1 MRKRLVMIS
10 AVTLAG
16 VLVLLLSIF
25 WGKAFAPDTRMTAK
39 QGKMDVALWDID
51 RDPVIRLDGEWEFYW
66 NKLLTTEDFQTEK
79 TVQSASYRKVP
90 SLWSEKQAE
99 GTKFPAFGCATYR
112 LVLEQVPFRGKLV
125 LKKVNIRFSSRIY
138 VNGRELITDGIPA
151 QQTAN
156 YRSGNTPRLGFF
168 ENNSDKIEIIVQVAN
183 YEYLNSGIPASLEL
197 GREDTMLE
205 QHQRKQLA
213 ALLIFAALCMIALF
227 HLIFFIIT
235 RDMVLRNPVFLLF
248 SLFCFL
254 FAWGN
259 GLSDQRSLLLLLP
272 DIPFTLAFKL
282 KDLCLSADFIVVL
295 WIFYK
300 FRGGLL
306 PLRIARLVSLLYG
319 IYLAMIMVLPIH
331 VYYKIH
337 AAVMVCNTVVLLALL
352 SRAVRY
358 YLRNA
363 EGLLLFAAL
372 LSINLYSLDAILFS
386 LGIKENSGFVQVFIL
401 LFTVVMIA
409 YLGLEYRGTVERL
422 RCSMKQAQD
431 AEMAFLRAQIKPHFL
446 YNTLSVIAVQTTQEP
461 QKARNLLYDLTDYL
475 RGSFHFET
483 HEGMVPLSE
492 ELHTVKAYLSIEQ
505 ARFGDL
511 LQVEYDIGEGVD
523 TMVPLLSLQ
532 PIVENS
538 VRHGIFKRAE
548 GGWLLLQ
555 IRREND
561 YVVIRVED
569 NGVGIPK
576 EQLSGIRRGDN
587 PGAGVGLKNIRGRL
601 GSYLGAR
608 LDIESTEGIG
618 TVVTLLIPY
627 REVLHESDFSG

>member
-39 QGKMDVALWDID
+39 QGKMDVALWDIG

-66 NKLLTTEDFQTEK
+66 NKLLTTEDFQAEK

-151 QQTAN
+151 QQTVN
-156 YRSGNTPRLGFF
+156 YRSGNTPQLGFF

-259 GLSDQRSLLLLLP
+259 GLSG
-272 DIPFTLAFKL
+272 F
-282 KDLCLSADFIVVL
+282 
-295 WIFYK
+295 
-300 FRGGLL
+300 
-306 PLRIARLVSLLYG
+306 
-319 IYLAMIMVLPIH
+319 
-331 VYYKIH
+331 
-337 AAVMVCNTVVLLALL
+337 
-352 SRAVRY
+352 
-358 YLRNA
+358 
-363 EGLLLFAAL
+363 
-372 LSINLYSLDAILFS
+372 SINSEA
-386 LGIKENSGFVQVFIL
+386 VCC
-401 LFTVVMIA
+401 
-409 YLGLEYRGTVERL
+409 
-422 RCSMKQAQD
+422 RCA
-431 AEMAFLRAQIKPHFL
+431 
-446 YNTLSVIAVQTTQEP
+446 
-461 QKARNLLYDLTDYL
+461 
-475 RGSFHFET
+475 
-483 HEGMVPLSE
+483 
-492 ELHTVKAYLSIEQ
+492 
-505 ARFGDL
+505 
-511 LQVEYDIGEGVD
+511 
-523 TMVPLLSLQ
+523 
-532 PIVENS
+532 
-538 VRHGIFKRAE
+538 
-548 GGWLLLQ
+548 
-555 IRREND
+555 
-561 YVVIRVED
+561 
-569 NGVGIPK
+569 
-576 EQLSGIRRGDN
+576 
-587 PGAGVGLKNIRGRL
+587 
-601 GSYLGAR
+601 
-608 LDIESTEGIG
+608 
-618 TVVTLLIPY
+618 
-627 REVLHESDFSG
+627 